1 MSYQLC
7 QYHKQAG
14 CEECKY
20 LFYSQCKKF
29 WQIHARFLMR
39 NILREKTDAFKYTP
53 VKDAEKHK
61 VMWCTEKDVAKS
73 IALQFA
79 IEKNAEV
86 IPYTT
91 NTALNL
97 IVNAVEE
104 VNASVAFVTVTK
116 AIGESDKIINLLE
129 NFTDTTV
136 HNGGKV
142 VLYIDPNCQYKFTKY
157 PKAQ

>member
-1 MSYQLC
+1 
-7 QYHKQAG
+7 
-14 CEECKY
+14 
-20 LFYSQCKKF
+20 
-29 WQIHARFLMR
+29 MR

-61 VMWCTEKDVAKS
+61 VMWCTKKDVAKS

>member
-7 QYHKQAG
+7 QYAKQAG
-14 CEECKY
+14 CKECQF

-29 WQIHARFLMR
+29 WQVHARFLMR
-39 NILREKTDAFKYTP
+39 NILRERTEAFKYTP
-53 VKDAEKHK
+53 VKNTEKHK
-61 VMWCTEKDVAKS
+61 VICSKKKDVAKS
-73 IALQFA
+73 IAMQFA

-86 IPYTT
+86 IPFTT

-104 VNASVAFVTVTK
+104 VNSPVVFLTASK
-116 AIGESDKIINLLE
+116 AIGEDEKIVNLLE
-129 NFTDTTV
+129 NFIDTTV

-142 VLYIDPNCQYKFTKY
+142 VVYNQYERYKFPKY
-157 PKAQ
+157 HEE